1 MVGLSLA
8 ATVVLKTAPL
18 GVCSPSPAPPCPWGP
33 RTITESPHTIG
44 VQPSGREGPHP
55 CPVLGAR
62 FSPPPPEGPRGTG
75 AVGGHGSVP
84 QAGPPGE
91 GRQGLIKLMA
101 WKMVLMGEHTR
112 SPVLGAGGTK
122 KTAQEM
128 SLQNPLIRRQ
138 LP

>member
-62 FSPPPPEGPRGTG
+62 FSPLLPRGP
-75 AVGGHGSVP
+75 VGLGQLEVMAAFPRRGR
-84 QAGPPGE
+84 PGRE
-91 GRQGLIKLMA
+91 GRG
-101 WKMVLMGEHTR
+101 
-112 SPVLGAGGTK
+112 
-122 KTAQEM
+122 
-128 SLQNPLIRRQ
+128 SLN
-138 LP
+138 

>member
-1 MVGLSLA
+1 
-8 ATVVLKTAPL
+8 
-18 GVCSPSPAPPCPWGP
+18 
-33 RTITESPHTIG
+33 
-44 VQPSGREGPHP
+44 
-55 CPVLGAR
+55 
-62 FSPPPPEGPRGTG
+62 
-75 AVGGHGSVP
+75 
-84 QAGPPGE
+84 
-91 GRQGLIKLMA
+91 MA